1 MKFLY
6 FRNQKMKSCLQ
17 KTTGTYNDRTY
28 ESILYPSLKDN
39 HVLWAT
45 LTTKGKPQTVAVTA
59 MPPPLPPRLS
69 QVRSFEN
76 CAFADLDDYSMKYG
90 RPQVS
95 SPVKIENPDIPPINF
110 YPCLKRH
117 NYPSLL

>member
-1 MKFLY
+1 M
-6 FRNQKMKSCLQ
+6 Q
-17 KTTGTYNDRTY
+17 KTTSTYNDCTY

-39 HVLWAT
+39 QVLWAT
-45 LTTKGKPQTVAVTA
+45 LTTKGKPQTVAVTT

-69 QVRSFEN
+69 QVRNFEN
-76 CAFADLDDYSMKYG
+76 RAFADFDDYSMYG
-90 RPQVS
+90 RSQVS
-95 SPVKIENPDIPPINF
+95 SPVKIEDPNIPPINF